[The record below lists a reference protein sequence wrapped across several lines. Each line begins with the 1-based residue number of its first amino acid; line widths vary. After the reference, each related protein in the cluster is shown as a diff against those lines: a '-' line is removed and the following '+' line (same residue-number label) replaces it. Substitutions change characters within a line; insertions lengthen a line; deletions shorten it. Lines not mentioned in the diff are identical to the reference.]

1 MRVEDIF
8 NESFDLLK
16 KHIPYLSLLRH
27 RCIGS
32 ILLITALRFSSVI
45 HHGWKIN
52 SRRGDRDRGRL
63 QGFWLFRNKL
73 GNGYC
78 RRDCNNI
85 RSYCFH
91 YPGLILIIRFQY
103 AIPIAI
109 STRSG
114 AIESL
119 KKSYDLGKKN
129 FQFSAILGIMLF
141 VINSIG
147 GIVGVG
153 FLITYPFT
161 VLCFWNATQK
171 LVEKWYAERNHW

>member
-8 NESFDLLK
+8 NESFDILK
-16 KHIPYLSLLRH
+16 KQYAVFIAATAVAAL
-27 RCIGS
+27 GS
-32 ILLITALRFSSVI
+32 ILLITAPPLLFGLYI
-45 HHGWKIN
+45 MGEKLI
-52 SRRGDRDRGRL
+52 RGEEIEIGDVFK
-63 QGFWLFRNKL
+63 GFDYFVTSWVMAIVGGIAIIL
-73 GNGYC
+73 GL
-78 RRDCNNI
+78 I
-85 RSYCFH
+85 VFII
-91 YPGLILIIRFQY
+91 PGLILIIRFQY

-171 LVEKWYAERNHW
+171 LVEK